1 MTKFVLGAKSLQKL
15 EGVHEDLIKV
25 VKRAIELTD
34 TDFTV
39 GEGLRTKERQ
49 AKLFAEGKSKTLN
62 SKHLTGR
69 AVDLWVLKDGKV
81 TWEKA
86 AYDHL
91 APFVKQAAKELE
103 INIRWGGDFR
113 NFFDGPHYELV

>member
-15 EGVHEDLIKV
+15 EGVHEDLVKV

-81 TWEKA
+81 TWDKV
-86 AYDHL
+86 AYDNL

-103 INIRWGGDFR
+103 INIRWGGDFL
-113 NFFDGPHYELV
+113 NFYDGPHYELV

>member
-15 EGVHEDLIKV
+15 EGVHEDLVKV

-49 AKLFAEGKSKTLN
+49 AKLFAEGKSKTMN

-86 AYDHL
+86 AYDNL

-103 INIRWGGDFR
+103 INIRWGGDFL
-113 NFFDGPHYELV
+113 NFYDGPHYELV

>member
-1 MTKFVLGAKSLQKL
+1 MTKFVLGAKSLKTL
-15 EGVHEDLIKV
+15 EGVHEDLVKV

-69 AVDLWVLKDGKV
+69 AVDLWALKDGKV
-81 TWEKA
+81 TWDKS

-103 INIRWGGDFR
+103 INIRWGGDFQG
-113 NFFDGPHYELV
+113 FYDGPHYELG

>member
-15 EGVHEDLIKV
+15 EGVHEDLVKV

-86 AYDHL
+86 AYDNL
-91 APFVKQAAKELE
+91 ATFVKQAAKELE
-103 INIRWGGDFR
+103 INIRWGGDFL
-113 NFFDGPHYELV
+113 NFYDGPHYELV

>member
-15 EGVHEDLIKV
+15 EGVNKDLVKV

-86 AYDHL
+86 AYDNL

-103 INIRWGGDFR
+103 INIRWGGDFL
-113 NFFDGPHYELV
+113 NFYDGPHYELV

>member
-15 EGVHEDLIKV
+15 EGVHEDLVKV

-86 AYDHL
+86 AYDNL

-103 INIRWGGDFR
+103 IDIRWGGDFKG
-113 NFFDGPHYELV
+113 FFDGPHYELV

>member
-86 AYDHL
+86 AYDNL

-103 INIRWGGDFR
+103 INIRWGGDFL
-113 NFFDGPHYELV
+113 NFYDGPHYELV

>member
-15 EGVHEDLIKV
+15 EGVHEDLVKV

-86 AYDHL
+86 AYDNL

-103 INIRWGGDFR
+103 INIRWGGEFR
-113 NFFDGPHYELV
+113 NFYDGPHYELV

>member
-15 EGVHEDLIKV
+15 EGVHEDLVKV

-86 AYDHL
+86 AYDNL

-103 INIRWGGDFR
+103 INIRWGG
-113 NFFDGPHYELV
+113 NFLNFYDGPHYELV

>member
-15 EGVHEDLIKV
+15 EGVHEDLVKV

-81 TWEKA
+81 TWDKV
-86 AYDHL
+86 AYDNL

-103 INIRWGGDFR
+103 INIRWGGDFKG
-113 NFFDGPHYELV
+113 FFDGPHYELV

>member
-15 EGVHEDLIKV
+15 EGVHEDLVKV

-49 AKLFAEGKSKTLN
+49 AKLFADGKSKTLN

-81 TWEKA
+81 TWDKA
-86 AYDHL
+86 AYDNL

-103 INIRWGGDFR
+103 INIRWGGDFT

>member
-1 MTKFVLGAKSLQKL
+1 MSNFKLGEKSLKTL
-15 EGVHEDLIKV
+15 EGVDERLVKV

-62 SKHLTGR
+62 SKHLTGD
-69 AVDLWVLKDGKV
+69 AVDLWAFKDGTV
-81 TWEKA
+81 TWDKV
-86 AYDHL
+86 AYDNL
-91 APFVKQAAKELE
+91 APFVKQAAKELGIE
-103 INIRWGGDFR
+103 IRWGGDFHG
-113 NFFDGPHYELV
+113 FYDGPHYELV

>member
-15 EGVHEDLIKV
+15 EGVHEDLVKV

-86 AYDHL
+86 AYDNL

-103 INIRWGGDFR
+103 IDIRWGGDFR
-113 NFFDGPHYELV
+113 GFYDGPHYELV

>member
-81 TWEKA
+81 TWDKA
-86 AYDHL
+86 AYDNL

-103 INIRWGGDFR
+103 INIRWGGDFT

>member
-15 EGVHEDLIKV
+15 EGVHEDLVKV

-86 AYDHL
+86 AYDNL

-103 INIRWGGDFR
+103 INIRWGGDFKG
-113 NFFDGPHYELV
+113 FFDGPHYELV